1 MDAFIKLTRGTHSL
15 LTRLEPHITRHGIT
29 ATQFGILEAL
39 LHMGPLN
46 QRDLGRKLLLSK
58 GNISVVVNNL
68 EKSSLVKRSR
78 GTSDRRQTIIKLT
91 PKGRKLIERVFPK
104 MVAAMVEEFST
115 LTASE
120 LETLGRLLKKLG
132 RADLP

>member
-1 MDAFIKLTRGTHSL
+1 MPVLQLFL
-15 LTRLEPHITRHGIT
+15 LQGC
-29 ATQFGILEAL
+29 
-39 LHMGPLN
+39 
-46 QRDLGRKLLLSK
+46 LLLLPLSPQHAPYGWANRRIAALPDLTK
-58 GNISVVVNNL
+58 GNISVVVNTL